1 MEKSMHPYI
10 KITTAICLSLSVNFA
25 YAYGSGSSSHSCD
38 KPVFTDFK
46 PAANKYLQS
55 FDEFSVV
62 ASGNTAATS
71 IVVDL
76 GLGEN
81 KIHFSNHDLDI
92 TTRITG
98 QLDIKG
104 KLERPISGGFVRF
117 SVTAHSKPG
126 CEKTDGVLI
135 RIH

>member
-1 MEKSMHPYI
+1 MTRYTKF
-10 KITTAICLSLSVNFA
+10 AAVICLSLSVNLA

-38 KPVFTDFK
+38 KPVFSDFK
-46 PAANKYLQS
+46 PAVNKYLQS

-62 ASGNTAATS
+62 ASANTAATS

-76 GLGEN
+76 GLGEK
-81 KIHFSNHDLDI
+81 KIHFDNHDLEI
-92 TTRITG
+92 TTRKTG

>member
-1 MEKSMHPYI
+1 MTRNI
-10 KITTAICLSLSVNFA
+10 KIAAALCLSLSVNLA
-25 YAYGSGSSSHSCD
+25 YAYGSGSSSSHCD
-38 KPVFTDFK
+38 KPVFSDFK
-46 PAANKYLQS
+46 PSANKYLQS

-81 KIHFSNHDLDI
+81 KIHFGNHDLDI
-92 TTRITG
+92 TTRKTG

-104 KLERPISGGFVRF
+104 RLERPISGGFVRF

-126 CEKTDGVLI
+126 CEKTDGILI

>member
-1 MEKSMHPYI
+1 MPCYT
-10 KITTAICLSLSVNFA
+10 KIVAVICLSLSVNLA
-25 YAYGSGSSSHSCD
+25 YAYGSSSSSHGCD

-46 PAANKYLQS
+46 PAVNKYLQS
-55 FDEFSVV
+55 FDEFSIV
-62 ASGNTAATS
+62 ASANTSATS

-76 GLGEN
+76 SLGEN
-81 KIHFSNHDLDI
+81 KIHFGNHDLDI
-92 TTRITG
+92 TTRKTG

-104 KLERPISGGFVRF
+104 KLERPISGGFVRL

>member
-1 MEKSMHPYI
+1 MPRNLRI
-10 KITTAICLSLSVNFA
+10 VTALSLMFSVNFA
-25 YAYGSGSSSHSCD
+25 YAYGSGSSSTHCD
-38 KPVFTDFK
+38 KPVFSDFK

-62 ASGNTAATS
+62 ASGNTTATS

-81 KIHFSNHDLDI
+81 KIHFSNHDLEI
-92 TTRITG
+92 TTRKTG
-98 QLDIKG
+98 QHDIKG
-104 KLERPISGGFVRF
+104 RLERPISGGFVRF